1 MDSTQ
6 MIPPSDDERTQLSN
20 GGFDPGKTQVSG
32 PFGQGFDPGR
42 TQMAGAAQKALN
54 MQAVVGNQYAI
65 ATHGSR
71 EHVLV
76 SLQASGAMGGARMPL
91 NLCLIIDRSGSMEG
105 EPLEYVKRACG
116 YVVDLLEPND
126 VLSIV
131 AFEERVDVIMPARR
145 VVNKNLIKEHI
156 NRLEVG
162 NTTNLYDGIAAGAS
176 QIAGV
181 YSGNYVNRALLF
193 TDGDPTAG
201 IKDFSSIVGMV
212 GEQKSR
218 GITITALGFG
228 NEYNEEL
235 LAGIARKSG
244 GNYYYITRPDLI
256 PEVFRKELE
265 TLMTV
270 VARNLHLRV
279 NLSRWAQLRQIY
291 GRLPTFGNRYAE
303 VTLPDVERGSAESAL
318 LELELG
324 ARPAGTYR
332 VARLE
337 LNCDDSVTGRPERL
351 EADVVLEFTAD
362 ENLVAAN
369 VNQQVQKEIE
379 VALASHQLERTVMGM
394 RTQMIAPGAAVQELQ
409 KTMMILQQQ
418 GKTDQAQEVQKAI
431 DSIKEGASVEK
442 TLVGTIYNLDR
453 GRTGG

>member
-1 MDSTQ
+1 M
-6 MIPPSDDERTQLSN
+6 MPPFDNDRTQIGN
-20 GGFDPGKTQVSG
+20 MGQDPGKTQMSG
-32 PFGQGFDPGR
+32 TPGFDPGR
-42 TQMAGAAQKALN
+42 TQMAGPLEKAIRLECI
-54 MQAVVGNQYAI
+54 AGNRYAI

-76 SLQASGAMGGARMPL
+76 SLKASGAVGQARMPL

-126 VLSIV
+126 VLSVV
-131 AFEERVDVIMPARR
+131 AFEERVDIVMPARR
-145 VVNKNLIKEHI
+145 VVNKALIKEHI
-156 NRLEVG
+156 NRLEPG

-176 QIAGV
+176 QIASV
-181 YSGNYVNRALLF
+181 YSGGYVNRALLF

-218 GITITALGFG
+218 GITVTALGFG

-235 LAGIARKSG
+235 LAGIARKAG

-265 TLMTV
+265 TLMTIV
-270 VARNLHLRV
+270 GRNLRLKV
-279 NLSRWAQLRQIY
+279 NLSRWAQSRQIY
-291 GRLPTFGNRYAE
+291 GHLPTFGNRSAE
-303 VTLPDVERGSAESAL
+303 TTLPDVERGSAESAL
-318 LELELG
+318 IELELG
-324 ARPAGTYR
+324 ARPAGVYR
-332 VARLE
+332 VAKIE
-337 LNCDDSVTGRPERL
+337 INYDDSVTGKPERL
-351 EADVVLEFTAD
+351 IEDVVMEFTAD

-369 VNQQVQKEIE
+369 VNPQVQREIE
-379 VALASHQLERTVMGM
+379 VALASRNLERTVMGM
-394 RTQMIAPGAAVQELQ
+394 RTQQISSAAAVQEME
-409 KTMMILQQQ
+409 KTKAMLIQQ
-418 GKTDQAQEVQKAI
+418 GKVVQAQDMQQAI
-431 DSIKEGASVEK
+431 DNIKQGAGVEK

-453 GRTGG
+453 GRDK

>member
-6 MIPPSDDERTQLSN
+6 MIPPFDNNRTQVGN
-20 GGFDPGKTQVSG
+20 FGQQDPYKTQMTGPGGFDPA
-32 PFGQGFDPGR
+32 R
-42 TQMAGAAQKALN
+42 TQMVGPPQKGITLQCIPGNKYALSTR
-54 MQAVVGNQYAI
+54 A
-65 ATHGSR
+65 SR
-71 EHVLV
+71 EHLLV
-76 SLQASGAMGGARMPL
+76 SLMASNVMGGARMPL

-131 AFEERVDVIMPARR
+131 AFEERVEVIMPARK
-145 VVNKNLIKEHI
+145 VINKALIKEHI
-156 NRLEVG
+156 NRLDVG
-162 NTTNLYDGIAAGAS
+162 NTTNLFDGIAAGAS
-176 QIAGV
+176 QIASV

-201 IKDFSSIVGMV
+201 IKDFSSIVGLV

-235 LAGIARKSG
+235 LAGIARKAG

-270 VARNLHLRV
+270 VARNLKLGI
-279 NLSRWAQLRQIY
+279 NLSRWVQVRQIY
-291 GRLPTFGNRYAE
+291 GHLPTFGNRIAE
-303 VTLPDVERGSAESAL
+303 TTLPDVERGSAESAL
-318 LELELG
+318 VELEFG
-324 ARPAGTYR
+324 PRPAGTYR
-332 VARLE
+332 IARVE
-337 LNCDDSVTGRPERL
+337 VTYDDSVTGRAERL
-351 EADVVLEFTAD
+351 TEDVVLEFTPD
-362 ENLVAAN
+362 EALVAAN
-369 VNQQVQKEIE
+369 VSQQVQREIE
-379 VALASHQLERTVMGM
+379 VALASRNLERTVMGM
-394 RTQMIAPGAAVQELQ
+394 RTQQISPAAAVQELER
-409 KTMMILQQQ
+409 TMSILVQQ
-418 GKTDQAQEVQKAI
+418 GKTLQAQEIQHAI
-431 DSIKEGASVEK
+431 DSIKQGAGVEK

-453 GRTGG
+453 GKGAK

>member
-6 MIPPSDDERTQLSN
+6 MIPPFDNNRTQVGN
-20 GGFDPGKTQVSG
+20 FGQQDPYKTQMTGPGGFDPA
-32 PFGQGFDPGR
+32 R
-42 TQMAGAAQKALN
+42 TQMVGPPQKGITLQCIPGNKYALSTR
-54 MQAVVGNQYAI
+54 A
-65 ATHGSR
+65 SR
-71 EHVLV
+71 EHLLV
-76 SLQASGAMGGARMPL
+76 SLMASNVMGGARMPL

-131 AFEERVDVIMPARR
+131 AFEERVEVIMPARK
-145 VVNKNLIKEHI
+145 VINKALIKEHI
-156 NRLEVG
+156 NRLDVG
-162 NTTNLYDGIAAGAS
+162 NTTNLFDGIAAGAS
-176 QIAGV
+176 QIASV

-201 IKDFSSIVGMV
+201 IKDFSSIVGLV

-235 LAGIARKSG
+235 LAGIARKAG

-270 VARNLHLRV
+270 VARNLKLGI
-279 NLSRWAQLRQIY
+279 NLSRWVQVRQIY
-291 GRLPTFGNRYAE
+291 GHLPTFGNRIAE
-303 VTLPDVERGSAESAL
+303 TTLPDVERGSAESAL
-318 LELELG
+318 VELEFG
-324 ARPAGTYR
+324 PRPAGTYR
-332 VARLE
+332 IARVE
-337 LNCDDSVTGRPERL
+337 VTYDDSVTGRAERL
-351 EADVVLEFTAD
+351 TEDVVLEFTPD
-362 ENLVAAN
+362 EALVAAN
-369 VNQQVQKEIE
+369 VNQQVQREIE
-379 VALASHQLERTVMGM
+379 VALASRNLERTVMGM
-394 RTQMIAPGAAVQELQ
+394 RTQQISPAAAVQELER
-409 KTMMILQQQ
+409 TMSILVQQ
-418 GKTDQAQEVQKAI
+418 GKTLQAQEIQQAI
-431 DSIKEGASVEK
+431 DSIKQGAGVEK

-453 GRTGG
+453 GKGAK